1 MRIFLVI
8 LNLSTPKQAGFQDP
22 IGSIVFS
29 LLVSSKKLPLENVSA
44 SIYNTVM
51 KNPHILPDLKPPSRS
66 ISIRMPL
73 TLINAIKER
82 AKAMDVA
89 YQSLIKITLYNEFV
103 AKDKKSRKSTSNQSS
118 PYLKTK
124 KSSGS

>member
-1 MRIFLVI
+1 
-8 LNLSTPKQAGFQDP
+8 
-22 IGSIVFS
+22 
-29 LLVSSKKLPLENVSA
+29 
-44 SIYNTVM
+44 M

-103 AKDKKSRKSTSNQSS
+103 AKDKKSRKSKQNQSS

-124 KSSGS
+124 KSPGS